1 VLVDGR
7 LIFGSLDNQVY
18 AVRADNGHRL
28 WAVDVG
34 DRVSRPLALWHGVVE
49 SKGQP
54 REVDVVLVAPDDA
67 LSVLALDVFDGARL
81 AVFPVKKLPEGNA
94 LVSAPF
100 VTPEGKVVIAHQG
113 YAPEEA
119 SVVVLDLRAA
129 PETKAEVPPGEA
141 PAGPL

>member
-1 VLVDGR
+1 MNGR

-34 DRVSRPLALWHGVVE
+34 DRVSRPLALWHASVE
-49 SKGQP
+49 SEGQP
-54 REVDVVLVAPDDA
+54 REVDAVLVAPDDA

-81 AVFPVKKLPEGNA
+81 ARLPVEKLPEGNA
-94 LVSAPF
+94 IVSAPL
-100 VTPEGKVVIAHQG
+100 VTEDGRVVVAHQG

-119 SVVVLDLRAA
+119 SVVVLKLAAA
-129 PETKAEVPPGEA
+129 PAASTPAAQPGEA
-141 PAGPL
+141 PAAPL